1 MSVFLLITTGPFA
14 VMSDV
19 DGDKKLEVWI
29 AEDDNSPL
37 KIIKPSNMEVKTTNK
52 PKEQTSLQMSMVT
65 EKTILSVFM
74 REK

>member
-1 MSVFLLITTGPFA
+1 MSVFLLSTTGPFA